1 MSLQCSDLNEVVGLL
16 REIPCSNELTL
27 LQVLLAHSWRGL
39 GRVGASKALKMSE
52 RRVRKIIECL
62 KARKIVNDSG
72 SVNKD
77 SLKKLLDILKVKTI
91 KTDKGLYITA
101 YTPLSKNLLEMVASR
116 IVELRDYLVI
126 GTGSSSTVWMIGV
139 SLGSPGGIM
148 FPRVPT
154 DYVEEALKGV
164 NQEGLEN
171 SLVIVWRVYEE
182 IIFDSVVLYS
192 LAQLCVSS

>member
-39 GRVGASKALKMSE
+39 GRVGTSKALKMSE

-62 KARKIVNDSG
+62 KANKIVNDSG

-101 YTPLSKNLLEMVASR
+101 YTPLSKNLLEMAASR

-192 LAQLCVSS
+192 LAQLCASS

>member
-39 GRVGASKALKMSE
+39 GRVGTSKALKMSE

-62 KARKIVNDSG
+62 KANKIVNDSG

-77 SLKKLLDILKVKTI
+77 SLKKLLGILKVKTI

-101 YTPLSKNLLEMVASR
+101 YTPLSKNLLEMAASR

-126 GTGSSSTVWMIGV
+126 GTGSFSTVWMIGV

-148 FPRVPT
+148 FPRVPA

-192 LAQLCVSS
+192 LAQLCASS

>member
-39 GRVGASKALKMSE
+39 GRVGTSKALKMSE

-62 KARKIVNDSG
+62 KAKKIVNDSG

-77 SLKKLLDILKVKTI
+77 PLKKLLGILKVKTI

-148 FPRVPT
+148 FPRVPAG
-154 DYVEEALKGV
+154 YVEEALEGV

-192 LAQLCVSS
+192 LARLCALS

>member
-1 MSLQCSDLNEVVGLL
+1 MSLQCNDLNEVVKLL

-62 KARKIVNDSG
+62 KAKKIVNDSG

>member
-16 REIPCSNELTL
+16 KEIPCSNELTL

-39 GRVGASKALKMSE
+39 GRVATSKALKMSE
-52 RRVRKIIECL
+52 RRVRKVIECL
-62 KARKIVNDSG
+62 KAGNIVNDSG
-72 SVNKD
+72 SVNEEP
-77 SLKKLLDILKVKTI
+77 LKKLLGILKVKNI
-91 KTDKGLYITA
+91 KTDKGLYISA

-126 GTGSSSTVWMIGV
+126 GTGSPSNVWMIGV
-139 SLGSPGGIM
+139 SLGSPGTIM
-148 FPRVPT
+148 FPRVPAG
-154 DYVEEALKGV
+154 YVEEALEGV
-164 NQEGLEN
+164 NQEGFEN

-192 LAQLCVSS
+192 LARLCAPS

>member
-16 REIPCSNELTL
+16 RDIPCSNELTL

-39 GRVGASKALKMSE
+39 GRVGTSKALKMSE
-52 RRVRKIIECL
+52 RRVRKVIECL
-62 KARKIVNDSG
+62 KARNIVNDSG

-77 SLKKLLDILKVKTI
+77 SLKKLLGILKVKTI
-91 KTDKGLYITA
+91 KTGKGLYITA
-101 YTPLSKNLLEMVASR
+101 YTQLSKNLLEMVASR

-126 GTGSSSTVWMIGV
+126 GTGSPSTVWMIGV
-139 SLGSPGGIM
+139 SLGSSGGIV
-148 FPRVPT
+148 FPRVPAS
-154 DYVEEALKGV
+154 YVEEALEGV

-182 IIFDSVVLYS
+182 IRFDSVVLYS
-192 LAQLCVSS
+192 LAQLCASS

>member
-39 GRVGASKALKMSE
+39 GRVGTSKALKMSE

-62 KARKIVNDSG
+62 KAKKIVNDSG

-101 YTPLSKNLLEMVASR
+101 YTPLSKNLLEMVVSR

-126 GTGSSSTVWMIGV
+126 GTGSSSNVWMIGV

-148 FPRVPT
+148 FPRVPAS
-154 DYVEEALKGV
+154 YVEEALEGV

-192 LAQLCVSS
+192 LARLCALS